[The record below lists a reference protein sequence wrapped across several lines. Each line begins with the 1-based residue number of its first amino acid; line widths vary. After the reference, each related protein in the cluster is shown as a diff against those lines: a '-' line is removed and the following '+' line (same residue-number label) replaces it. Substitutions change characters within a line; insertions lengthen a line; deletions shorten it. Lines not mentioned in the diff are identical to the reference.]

1 MKKKKLGSA
10 KRFGT
15 RYGAS
20 IKVKFAEVERIQ
32 RSLQKCPHCNKV
44 ALKRESKGIF
54 RCRACGAI
62 VAGKA
67 YAIK

>member
-1 MKKKKLGSA
+1 MKKKNLGSA

-15 RYGAS
+15 RYGAPL
-20 IKVKFAEVERIQ
+20 KAKFAEIEKVQ
-32 RSLQKCPHCNKV
+32 RSLQKCPHCNKM
-44 ALKRESKGIF
+44 ALKRESRGIF
-54 RCRACGAI
+54 KCRSCGAI